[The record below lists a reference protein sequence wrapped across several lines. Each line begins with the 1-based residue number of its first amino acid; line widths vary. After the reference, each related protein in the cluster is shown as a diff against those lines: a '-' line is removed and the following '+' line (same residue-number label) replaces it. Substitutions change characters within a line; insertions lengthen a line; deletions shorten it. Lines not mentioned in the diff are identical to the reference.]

1 MHRFRGKRGKK
12 GFTLI
17 EVMVAT
23 AVFAIGMIGIL
34 KLLHTAVVANRYA
47 KDLSAANAILQ
58 EQLEMVSRESFNDVV
73 NGTTGGSQQFF
84 DNGTNGD
91 VTGGDNIYTRQFTMN
106 NKIYTC
112 TLQRQADTPR
122 VDIDT
127 ITGTVSWADMGGT
140 GVAMKKK
147 SRTVSFV
154 TYRNS

>member
-1 MHRFRGKRGKK
+1 MQRFRGRKGER

-17 EVMVAT
+17 ETMVAT
-23 AVFAIGMIGIL
+23 VVFAIGMIGAL

-58 EQLEMVSRESFNDVV
+58 EQLEMVTRENFNDVV

-91 VTGGDNIYTRQFTMN
+91 ATAGDGVYTRQLTMN
-106 NKIYTC
+106 SSTYTC
-112 TLQRQADTPR
+112 TLQKQTDTPR
-122 VDIDT
+122 ADIDT
-127 ITGTVSWADMGGT
+127 ITGTVSWTDMGGT
-140 GVAMKKK
+140 GVAMKQKV
-147 SRTVSFV
+147 RTISFT